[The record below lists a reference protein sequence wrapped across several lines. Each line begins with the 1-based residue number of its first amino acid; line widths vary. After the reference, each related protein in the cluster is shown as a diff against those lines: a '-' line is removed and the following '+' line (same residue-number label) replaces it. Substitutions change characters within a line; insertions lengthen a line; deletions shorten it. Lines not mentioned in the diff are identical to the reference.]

1 MATGPTY
8 EGARLLLQLYDL
20 RREKALRRARDFVN
34 RDLKFKNV
42 KDFNKRYPEGS
53 KGMRSIGMVMGYWE
67 TACALVSRGLID
79 EELFNAVTY
88 EHLEVW
94 KKLAP
99 LVAAW
104 RKQWQAPQMMQAL
117 EEVAKRHPA
126 MAAPASTP
134 AKKKP
139 KTKRK

>member
-20 RREKALRRARDFVN
+20 RRERALRRARDFVN
-34 RDLKFKNV
+34 RDLKFKDA
-42 KDFNKRYPEGS
+42 KDFNKRYPQGS
-53 KGMRSIGMVMGYWE
+53 KGLRHIGMVIGYWDM
-67 TACALVSRGLID
+67 ACALVNRGLID

-88 EHLEVW
+88 EHAEVW

-99 LVAAW
+99 LVGAW
-104 RKQWQAPQMMQAL
+104 RKQWQAPHALRSL

-126 MAAPASTP
+126 MAAARTP
-134 AKKKP
+134 ARNKP

>member
-34 RDLKFKNV
+34 RELKFKDV
-42 KDFNKRYPEGS
+42 KDFNRRHPEGS
-53 KGMRSIGMVMGYWE
+53 KGMRYIGMVIGYWE

-79 EELFNAVTY
+79 EDLFNAVTY

-94 KKLAP
+94 KKLKP

-104 RKQWQAPQMMQAL
+104 RKQWQAPQMLQAL
-117 EEVAKRHPA
+117 EEVATRHPV
-126 MAAPASTP
+126 MAAAANTP